1 MANPAPPVTHRRHE
15 SLPKLNLPLGHEII
29 LAVNNVG
36 ASSEQ
41 KVKGRFVGA
50 EDYAFVIGLFP
61 SLMLSITSFYP
72 KTPINVS
79 YSRDGSQHK
88 FYSEVICHCNT
99 PAPML
104 FFSYPDRVT
113 ITDLRQTQRVECSI
127 PCSIFSQYGEAN
139 AIIADISPQGCRI
152 IVPLMGNSKMRN
164 LAVNDDL
171 VLNCSFAINQTM
183 ITPGTIKSINNKGP
197 FLAFGIQFTEVNS
210 FTTEATN
217 FIRLLTSI
225 NNVAE

>member
-1 MANPAPPVTHRRHE
+1 MAQQVTHRRHE
-15 SLPKLNLPLGHEII
+15 SLPKLTLPMGHAIE
-29 LAVNNVG
+29 LSVNYVG
-36 ASSEQ
+36 ANAEQ

-72 KTPINVS
+72 KTPINIS
-79 YSRDGSQHK
+79 YSLDGSQYK
-88 FYSEVICHCNT
+88 FYAEVICHTST
-99 PAPML
+99 PAPLL
-104 FFSYPDRVT
+104 FFSYPDRIT

-139 AIIADISPQGCRI
+139 AIIADISAQGCRI

-183 ITPGTIKSINNKGP
+183 ITPGTIKSITNKGP
-197 FLAFGIQFTEVNS
+197 FLAFGVQFTEVNS
-210 FTTEATN
+210 FTSEATN

-225 NNVAE
+225 YSVVE